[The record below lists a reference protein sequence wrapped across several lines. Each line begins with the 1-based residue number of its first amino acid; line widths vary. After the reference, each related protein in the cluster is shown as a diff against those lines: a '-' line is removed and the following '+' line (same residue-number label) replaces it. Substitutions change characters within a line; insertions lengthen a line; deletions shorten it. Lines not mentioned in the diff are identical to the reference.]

1 VAIVTSEGALIL
13 VAEDDP
19 NDALLL
25 ARAFKKANVASA
37 VRRVSDGDQAVAYLA
52 GEREYGDRERHP
64 IPAIVVLDLKLPR
77 RSGLEVLTWIRQHPG
92 LRRLPVV
99 ILTSSK
105 ARADVDRAYD
115 LGANSY
121 LLKPV
126 DFDALLELVK
136 SLNLYWTVFNQ
147 RPAVAGP

>member
-1 VAIVTSEGALIL
+1 
-13 VAEDDP
+13 
-19 NDALLL
+19 
-25 ARAFKKANVASA
+25 
-37 VRRVSDGDQAVAYLA
+37 
-52 GEREYGDRERHP
+52 
-64 IPAIVVLDLKLPR
+64 
-77 RSGLEVLTWIRQHPG
+77 VLTWIRRHPG

-126 DFDALLELVK
+126 DFDALLELVT

-147 RPAVAGP
+147 RPAVAAR